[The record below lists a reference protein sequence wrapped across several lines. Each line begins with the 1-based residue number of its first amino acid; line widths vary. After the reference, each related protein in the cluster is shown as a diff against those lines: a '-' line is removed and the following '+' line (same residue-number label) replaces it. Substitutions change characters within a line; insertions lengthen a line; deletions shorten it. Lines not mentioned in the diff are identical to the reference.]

1 DVEVFSAEVTV
12 RSGSGQVVVN
22 TYTFNPTDLEAKDY
36 TADFVAGTSDYFTL
50 HCTSG
55 KKYTIDGNNKS
66 LDGMDFT
73 KRLKFNGASGEF
85 SSERFIEFEVQGTAH
100 VKVYAL
106 SSSSSDNTRKV
117 VLYDS
122 IGTNVG
128 ESTIDGKTIAAYEF
142 DLTEAGTYYIGCEV
156 NGINIYYIEV
166 VDTVTK

>member
-1 DVEVFSAEVTV
+1 MGEL
-12 RSGSGQVVVN
+12 GSI
-22 TYTFNPTDLEAKDY
+22 
-36 TADFVAGTSDYFTL
+36 
-50 HCTSG
+50 G
-55 KKYTIDGNNKS
+55 KHQQLNK
-66 LDGMDFT
+66 
-73 KRLKFNGASGEF
+73 R
-85 SSERFIEFEVQGTAH
+85 R
-100 VKVYAL
+100 
-106 SSSSSDNTRKV
+106 SSDNTRKV